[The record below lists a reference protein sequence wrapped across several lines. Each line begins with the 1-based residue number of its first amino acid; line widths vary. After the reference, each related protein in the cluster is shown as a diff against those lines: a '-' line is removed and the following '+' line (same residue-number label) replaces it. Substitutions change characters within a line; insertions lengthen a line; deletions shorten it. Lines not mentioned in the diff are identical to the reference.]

1 MPSDCLAANQSL
13 ARLRDVSPSSQW
25 VSYSASLAIILLD
38 REGRIVAANTRG
50 KVMLL
55 QEGVLR
61 NDRGYLSIQGHY
73 RAALR
78 ESVRQV
84 LGVPPADCSGFSMC
98 ISPVRLPVSVIVKPH
113 KNGNAAAVVAVSD
126 PNEKLV
132 PDIRVLMMLYGVT
145 ATEGAVASA
154 LVSGLNVAETA
165 KAHAM
170 TVNTVRTHLKRLFE
184 KTGARRQAELILI
197 ILSSSACFDPCQ
209 PAADWLSR

>member
-1 MPSDCLAANQSL
+1 MPSDCLAPNQQ
-13 ARLRDVSPSSQW
+13 ARHLDVSSSSQW
-25 VSYSASLAIILLD
+25 VSFSANLAIILLD
-38 REGRIVAANTRG
+38 EGGRIVAANTRG
-50 KVMLL
+50 RFMLL
-55 QEGVLR
+55 QQEVLR
-61 NDRGYLSIQGHY
+61 NEHGYLSTQGHY
-73 RAALR
+73 RTALR

-84 LGVPPADCSGFSMC
+84 LGTPPVECSGFNMC
-98 ISPVRLPVSVIVKPH
+98 VSPVRLPVSVIVKPH

-126 PNEKLV
+126 PNEKLI

-145 ATEGAVASA
+145 ATEGVVASA

-165 KAHAM
+165 KAHDM

-209 PAADWLSR
+209 PAADWLFK